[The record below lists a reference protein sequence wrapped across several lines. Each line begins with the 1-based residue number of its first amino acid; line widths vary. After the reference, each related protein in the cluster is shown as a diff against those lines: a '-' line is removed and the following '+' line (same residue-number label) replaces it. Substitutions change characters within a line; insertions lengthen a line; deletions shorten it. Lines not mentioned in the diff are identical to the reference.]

1 MLWRRLQGHAV
12 LAPPQFKQHQTEQ
25 ALLIFA
31 PLVEAV
37 DHFAHGFFIEQRCRV
52 EQDLVLNIRG
62 SVQRESKEQRK
73 DYFRCEIAQGN
84 FSRSLSMP
92 SGIDTAKIS
101 ATVKDGILEITLPKE
116 EGAQR
121 RTVEVK

>member
-12 LAPPQFKQHQTEQ
+12 LAPPQLKQHQTKQ

-31 PLVEAV
+31 SLVEAV
-37 DHFAHGFFIEQRCRV
+37 DHFAHGLFIEQRCRV

-92 SGIDTAKIS
+92 SGIDTEKIS